1 MLCGH
6 RYQLAESLG
15 SDRLQDN
22 IVKGEPMRF
31 AGSGDARREGER
43 RTRDAS

>member
-1 MLCGH
+1 MWAQVLVGRISKKQQAS
-6 RYQLAESLG
+6 RY
-15 SDRLQDN
+15 

-31 AGSGDARREGER
+31 AVSGDARREGER